1 MAEWLADAASLA
13 PSRAY
18 DLKLVLSEAVAN
30 AVEHAAV
37 PGDVEIV
44 AWLLSDRLVV
54 EVTNP
59 GSFEPGLSKDT
70 GERRRG
76 LGLPLMVSLADQVH
90 VSRLPEAKTR
100 ISLTFFEKRTTR
112 GPTDGGRRR
121 RRRCGFREALRPPS
135 CNSRPN
141 A

>member
-1 MAEWLADAASLA
+1 M
-13 PSRAY
+13 
-18 DLKLVLSEAVAN
+18 LSEAVAN
-30 AVEHAAV
+30 AVEHTVV

-59 GSFEPGLSKDT
+59 SSFQPGLSKDT
-70 GERRRG
+70 DDRQRG

-90 VSRLPEAKTR
+90 VSRLPEGKTR
-100 ISLTFFEKRTTR
+100 VSLTFF
-112 GPTDGGRRR
+112 
-121 RRRCGFREALRPPS
+121 RERVADHDVIAALRAPRPPWCS
-135 CNSRPN
+135 WRPS